1 MNLLYVELFHWQS
14 LEFMNIMP
22 SGIAHAFDHSLLLLT
37 TMAAKKTA
45 QKSAKAPAA
54 AITPKAAKKTV
65 TKKAA
70 TKTAK
75 KAAPKAAKTPAPTF
89 DDIARA
95 AYLIYRRRT
104 ELGLPGNSGSDWAE
118 AERELGVS
126 A

>member
-22 SGIAHAFDHSLLLLT
+22 SGIAHAIDHSILLLT

-54 AITPKAAKKTV
+54 ASTPKKTA

-104 ELGLPGNSGSDWAE
+104 ELGLPGNSGSDWLE